1 MAFRISSRRR
11 LKAEKGKRIDGLI
24 RPFLSLARRSAVY
37 PSLRA
42 IRLRWGRSRDFLFVR
57 FVFVSIRGDC
67 VVAHRH
73 PRPRIAAAVIYRF
86 ATRLEAR
93 DNKARRLR
101 GCRGPPRARCRLPRR
116 TCVCV
121 CVCTRGMV
129 VWCWKAKIP
138 RSVFH
143 RAECCRVTWNIGFG
157 EKGLFLD
164 PGIVSPLE
172 RVKDSL
178 QFWIFNC
185 CSDEVK
191 GIRSTRADCL
201 VFHVSNINR
210 ENTFGKGMLVSRNSL
225 SGNHDTS
232 NRQRR

>member
-1 MAFRISSRRR
+1 MPWTTSS
-11 LKAEKGKRIDGLI
+11 
-24 RPFLSLARRSAVY
+24 SL
-37 PSLRA
+37 P
-42 IRLRWGRSRDFLFVR
+42 
-57 FVFVSIRGDC
+57 
-67 VVAHRH
+67 
-73 PRPRIAAAVIYRF
+73 IATSYV
-86 ATRLEAR
+86 
-93 DNKARRLR
+93 
-101 GCRGPPRARCRLPRR
+101 
-116 TCVCV
+116 CVCV